1 MLMDRYLHGS
11 WAEHGL
17 WKLFGR
23 GTVSTRKKNGCESCG
38 GARSGSAV
46 VGSHLGCGSAGL
58 LNRSER
64 VVCIPFAT
72 PRDTECIRLRG

>member
-23 GTVSTRKKNGCESCG
+23 GTVSTRKKMVASLVGGEIWIGCCG
-38 GARSGSAV
+38 
-46 VGSHLGCGSAGL
+46 
-58 LNRSER
+58 
-64 VVCIPFAT
+64 
-72 PRDTECIRLRG
+72 